1 MFVAF
6 CFWSSLLASLD
17 LDREPRLPRSLRL
30 FGAFLS
36 VHVPEDLLLPGNLR
50 AEILHL
56 FVVVHQE
63 HVESGNILAPILA
76 RLVLLLL
83 LLEFP
88 SRVL

>member
-6 CFWSSLLASLD
+6 CFESSSLASPD
-17 LDREPRLPRSLRL
+17 LDREPQSPRSLRL

-36 VHVPEDLLLPGNLR
+36 VHVPEDLLLPGNLQ
-50 AEILHL
+50 AEIIHL

-76 RLVLLLL
+76 RSVLRLLW
-83 LLEFP
+83 LEFP
-88 SRVL
+88 SQVL